1 MLVDE
6 YGRPMFRLAYR
17 MTGNEQDA
25 EDVVQETF
33 VRAYRRLDQ
42 FESRAHFASWLHRIA
57 ANYSIDLIRRK
68 KRWRSRALDE
78 TQEHATLK
86 SDKPGPDQQA
96 FGSEVG
102 ERIET
107 ALAELSPKERVAFPL
122 RHYEGLSIEEIGR
135 ITGTRTNTTK
145 NRIFR
150 TVQKMRVALEPLV
163 RSQG

>member
-86 SDKPGPDQQA
+86 SDKPSFCIARRHKNCPA
-96 FGSEVG
+96 WPPLFWY
-102 ERIET
+102 RI
-107 ALAELSPKERVAFPL
+107 AIASK
-122 RHYEGLSIEEIGR
+122 
-135 ITGTRTNTTK
+135 TRK
-145 NRIFR
+145 
-150 TVQKMRVALEPLV
+150 VP
-163 RSQG
+163 